1 MKEVYISGTGKYL
14 PENIVTNDDLA
25 KIVDTSDE
33 WITTRTGIK
42 ERRISSGEDTSLMA
56 TYAAK
61 LALENAGI
69 SAEELDFII
78 VATTTPDNF
87 TPSAA
92 CLVQSNLGAAKAAAF
107 DINAA
112 CTGFIYALNVATHL
126 LKSGPYK
133 HILVIGAET
142 LSKIV
147 NWKDRNTCV
156 LFGDGAGAIVLS
168 ASMKKGVG
176 TIILGSDGQK
186 GEVLQSHALPVINPF
201 IKTNDL
207 QDKNHYVAMDGRE
220 VFKFATGVMVDSIE
234 KLLQREEIN
243 LSEVKYIVPHQAN
256 FRIIDY
262 AAKKLDVDINKF
274 YVNLDKYGNTSS
286 ASIPIALDELNKKGL
301 LNKNDNVIMVGFG
314 GGLTF
319 GAALVKWQK

>member
-1 MKEVYISGTGKYL
+1 MKEVYIRGTGMHV
-14 PENIVTNDDLA
+14 PEKIVTNEDLA

-42 ERRISSGEDTSLMA
+42 ERRISNGENTSHMA

-61 LALENAGI
+61 LALDNAGLA
-69 SAEELDFII
+69 AEELDCII
-78 VATTTPDNF
+78 VATITPDMF
-87 TPSAA
+87 TPSTA
-92 CLVQSNLGAAKAAAF
+92 CMVQSNLGATKAAAF

-126 LKSGPYK
+126 IKSGSYN
-133 HILVIGAET
+133 HILVIGSET

-147 NWKDRNTCV
+147 DWKDRNTCV

-168 ASMKKGVG
+168 SSVEKGVG
-176 TIILGSDGQK
+176 STVIGAQGQK
-186 GEVLQSHALPVINPF
+186 GEVLQSCALPVNNPF
-201 IKTNDL
+201 VKANNSLID
-207 QDKNHYVAMDGRE
+207 NHYVLMEGRE
-220 VFKFATGVMVDSIE
+220 VFKFATGVMVDSIVE
-234 KLLQREEIN
+234 VLQKEGLNMEEI
-243 LSEVKYIVPHQAN
+243 KYIVPHQAN

-262 AAKKLDVDINKF
+262 AAKKLAVDINKF
-274 YVNLDKYGNTSS
+274 YMNLDKYGNTSS
-286 ASIPIALDELNKKGL
+286 ASIPMALDEINRKGL
-301 LNKNDNVIMVGFG
+301 LSKGDNVILVGFG